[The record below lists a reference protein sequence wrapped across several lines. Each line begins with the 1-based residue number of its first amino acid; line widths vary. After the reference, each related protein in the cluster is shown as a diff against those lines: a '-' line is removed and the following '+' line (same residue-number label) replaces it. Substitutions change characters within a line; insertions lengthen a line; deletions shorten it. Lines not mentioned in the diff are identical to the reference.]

1 MQNPTTISPMIS
13 YPASPFVWYDPV
25 HGREMQRNM
34 MNQQA
39 ISTPTH
45 NYYTP
50 EYQAWLET
58 ELKNRFQ
65 TQAQVQVNTRPVRLT
80 RQPSWLQSGNYDT
93 K

>member
-1 MQNPTTISPMIS
+1 MQSS
-13 YPASPFVWYDPV
+13 YPSSPFVWYDSV
-25 HGREMQRNM
+25 LGREMQRNM
-34 MNQQA
+34 MNQQP
-39 ISTPTH
+39 ISTPT
-45 NYYTP
+45 YRP

-65 TQAQVQVNTRPVRLT
+65 PVNTRPVRLT